1 MIGQLIGSL
10 TGLATSIIDGKTQI
24 KLTEAEIK
32 KKQLT
37 GEIDW
42 DLEAMRATE
51 NSWKDEW
58 ITLLFS
64 IPLILAFC
72 GEWGNAIVA
81 QGFASLEIM
90 PQWYQI
96 ALGGIVSASIGMR
109 SVSKFFGKNNVIKM
123 PQLSETDRQFIILEK
138 QQELIREQAK
148 LIVEKKMTFQLSNR
162 SKGRLEGVNPQLVQ
176 VVNEAIK
183 RTKIDF
189 GVTCGM
195 RTVEEQEKLVASGAS
210 QTMKSKHLE
219 GRAVDLVAY
228 IGSNITWKLNKYDE
242 IADAMAEA
250 ARKKGIAIKWGA
262 AWSVGD
268 IAKYSGSMEDAMN
281 EYIDLRR
288 SQGRRPFIDAPH
300 FEMM

>member
-1 MIGQLIGSL
+1 MIGALIGSL

-72 GEWGNAIVA
+72 GQWGNDIVA
-81 QGFASLEIM
+81 AGFASLEIM

-109 SVSKFFGKNNVIKM
+109 SLSKFFGKK
-123 PQLSETDRQFIILEK
+123 
-138 QQELIREQAK
+138 
-148 LIVEKKMTFQLSNR
+148 
-162 SKGRLEGVNPQLVQ
+162 
-176 VVNEAIK
+176 
-183 RTKIDF
+183 
-189 GVTCGM
+189 
-195 RTVEEQEKLVASGAS
+195 
-210 QTMKSKHLE
+210 
-219 GRAVDLVAY
+219 
-228 IGSNITWKLNKYDE
+228 
-242 IADAMAEA
+242 
-250 ARKKGIAIKWGA
+250 
-262 AWSVGD
+262 
-268 IAKYSGSMEDAMN
+268 
-281 EYIDLRR
+281 
-288 SQGRRPFIDAPH
+288 
-300 FEMM
+300 